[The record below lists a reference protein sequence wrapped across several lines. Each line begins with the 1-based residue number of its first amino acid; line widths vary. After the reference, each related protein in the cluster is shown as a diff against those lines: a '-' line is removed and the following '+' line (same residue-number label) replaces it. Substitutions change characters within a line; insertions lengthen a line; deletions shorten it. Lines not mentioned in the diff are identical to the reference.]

1 MKIKILLLI
10 PSLDNGGAEKCLVN
24 MVNNLNPEKY
34 DITVMT
40 LYDRG
45 ENRKYLNKRISYSY
59 VFKKYPKGFIHLYKL
74 LSPKILYK
82 KFVKGKFDI
91 IVSYLEGPTTRIVSG
106 CCDKHTK
113 LINWI
118 HCDIKNEKR
127 FCKPYRNKKEM
138 LKIYSKY
145 YQTIFVSKA
154 TQENF
159 INKFP
164 SIFNNS
170 KVIHNIV
177 DTDEIIRLSNEKIK
191 MKKKGL
197 TLVSVGRLAKVKG
210 FDRLFKIINKLI
222 HERIEC
228 FLWIIGNGSEEK
240 KLKKYIDENKL
251 NNYIS
256 LLGYDENPYKYV
268 KNADIYVCSSYS
280 EAYSTSVTEAVVLG
294 KPIIT
299 TLCSGMNEIL
309 DDGKS
314 GLIVENNE
322 NALYDG
328 LKKIIIDDNFRRGLI
343 ELSKIKSEDLSLL
356 NQVKCIEDF
365 FENVIK

>member
-1 MKIKILLLI
+1 M
-10 PSLDNGGAEKCLVN
+10 
-24 MVNNLNPEKY
+24 
-34 DITVMT
+34 
-40 LYDRG
+40 
-45 ENRKYLNKRISYSY
+45 
-59 VFKKYPKGFIHLYKL
+59 
-74 LSPKILYK
+74 
-82 KFVKGKFDI
+82 
-91 IVSYLEGPTTRIVSG
+91 
-106 CCDKHTK
+106 
-113 LINWI
+113 
-118 HCDIKNEKR
+118 
-127 FCKPYRNKKEM
+127 
-138 LKIYSKY
+138 
-145 YQTIFVSKA
+145 
-154 TQENF
+154 
-159 INKFP
+159 
-164 SIFNNS
+164 
-170 KVIHNIV
+170 
-177 DTDEIIRLSNEKIK
+177 
-191 MKKKGL
+191 
-197 TLVSVGRLAKVKG
+197 
-210 FDRLFKIINKLI
+210 
-222 HERIEC
+222 
-228 FLWIIGNGSEEK
+228 
-240 KLKKYIDENKL
+240 

-256 LLGYDENPYKYV
+256 LLGYDENAYKYV